1 MARRGSRQV
10 WRLVALL
17 VIAGISWWLGDPKRS
32 QQDKKQSWPQ
42 APPAGKTEPQ
52 GPARTGSYETF
63 SGCRYEEP
71 RQNDGDSFRV
81 RLPDGRVEQFRLY
94 FVDCP
99 ESQFR
104 TYSGGADNHQRIHEQ
119 ALYFG
124 VSDEQAVEIGARA
137 KAKVHDL
144 LGKGSFTLQTRW
156 EDPFGDQRYHAFIL
170 PAGGPGL
177 DEALVREGLA
187 RIHTKGAEL
196 PDGTPTKARQAQLR
210 ELESQA
216 KKAKRGA
223 WAMR

>member
-17 VIAGISWWLGDPKRS
+17 VIAGLSWWLGDPRKS
-32 QQDKKQSWPQ
+32 PDQGKKQSWPQ
-42 APPAGKTEPQ
+42 APAGKP
-52 GPARTGSYETF
+52 GVRSPGRTGNYETF
-63 SGCRYEEP
+63 SGCRYEEH

-99 ESQFR
+99 ESDFR
-104 TYSGGADNHQRIHEQ
+104 TYRGGADNHERIHEQ
-119 ALYFG
+119 ALAFRI
-124 VSDEQAVEIGARA
+124 SDSQAVEIGARA
-137 KAKVHDL
+137 KARVHDL
-144 LGKGSFTLQTRW
+144 LDSGSFTLHTRW
-156 EDPFGDQRYHAFIL
+156 DDPFGDQRYHAFII

-177 DEALVREGLA
+177 DETLVREGLA

-196 PDGTPTKARQAQLR
+196 PDGTPMKTRQTQLR
-210 ELESQA
+210 EVEREA
-216 KKAKRGA
+216 KNARRGA